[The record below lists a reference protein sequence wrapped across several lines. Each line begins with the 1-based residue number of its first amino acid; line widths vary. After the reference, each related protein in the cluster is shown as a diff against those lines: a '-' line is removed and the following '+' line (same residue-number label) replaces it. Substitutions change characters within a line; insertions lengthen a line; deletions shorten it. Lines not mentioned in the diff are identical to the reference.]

1 MRTLRRTGFAAL
13 AAAAL
18 TLTLP
23 TSAQAFS
30 APGVWVTVQPFAE
43 NAVALAEFDP
53 AAAEALTAEVFTT
66 GSYGDFATASEIVDE
81 TSTQWFVSTNVLYA
95 FDLITDEVV
104 SQTVLSYSWN
114 NTLSL
119 TGMAYDDATE
129 TMWVTVHDFTDDY
142 DLVGTLDLSTGVVSN
157 TVSIQDIG
165 WGASIQSI
173 FFYDGQLYGV
183 IDGIGCDGIRVATL
197 DGETGAYDA
206 PLAQFDGA
214 GCYSYAADVN
224 DDGVAV
230 IVYDV
235 NDTTRV
241 AEFAAYNFAVTEP
254 VDLVGDSFPTLAFWG
269 ESDGAVEPEPE
280 PEGETVEELASTGVE
295 FGALAGGAIALIAA
309 AAVVA
314 RRRARN

>member
-23 TSAQAFS
+23 TSAQAYS
-30 APGVWVTVQPFAE
+30 AQGSWLVVTPVFESDVQLSTLSPSATE
-43 NAVALAEFDP
+43 LSDVQI
-53 AAAEALTAEVFTT
+53 FTT
-66 GSYGDFATASEIVDE
+66 GSYPDYSSASEIVDE
-81 TSTQWFVSTNVLYA
+81 TSTQWFVAANVLYA
-95 FDLITDEVV
+95 FDLLTDEVV

-235 NDTTRV
+235 NDTVRTG
-241 AEFAAYNFAVTEP
+241 EFTVSNLATSST
-254 VDLVGDSFPTLAFWG
+254 VDLVSGDVPTLAYWG
-269 ESDGAVEPEPE
+269 LPADAVEPEPE